1 VKQSSAAGN
10 SRLTAV
16 LEQFANSLLLL
27 LLLPGPMPLDSDPIY
42 CAEQIVIPPDLG
54 DILKAYAKEVIR
66 NEPEDIFEFSAK
78 YFAQF
83 VTSGGYKVHARV
95 SASVSVAAVKEAPS
109 HKFIHLFKLAHLF
122 HQFSLTARSLACP
135 PPCSAIY
142 DTVSRMDVAA

>member
-83 VTSGGYKVHARV
+83 VTSGGYTVHARV
-95 SASVSVAAVKEAPS
+95 SASVSAAAAIPGRCQAPHLLLPPYLQVPAVRRES
-109 HKFIHLFKLAHLF
+109 HLC
-122 HQFSLTARSLACP
+122 SPNVRSQRHEFRRT
-135 PPCSAIY
+135 S
-142 DTVSRMDVAA
+142 